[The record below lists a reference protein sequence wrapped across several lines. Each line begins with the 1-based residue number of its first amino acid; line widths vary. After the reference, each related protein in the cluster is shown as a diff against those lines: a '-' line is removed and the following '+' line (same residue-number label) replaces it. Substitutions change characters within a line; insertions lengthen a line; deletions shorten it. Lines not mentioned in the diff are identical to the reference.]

1 MASTSSTC
9 IPSIAS
15 ISWPLTSAKI
25 LPFGMKISAS
35 TSPTRSLLIPSS
47 FRPSLRRLITH
58 QPEVFVPHPRE
69 CRNLVL
75 DLSSPNR
82 YAGMHNIAPRSY
94 FRPFGSVFKRYPL
107 PERHSDRMVDP
118 ADPFSRRA
126 ARYYVVH
133 DRIHRVQ
140 QLDLHPASRL
150 PWLPFPPSNFPI
162 NVGKIIP
169 ASPVR
174 EYFPGN
180 LGTGLC
186 YYT

>member
-9 IPSIAS
+9 IAPIAS
-15 ISWPLTSAKI
+15 ISSRLTSAKI
-25 LPFGMKISAS
+25 PPSGTKTSAS
-35 TSPTRSLLIPSS
+35 TSRYPLLLIPRS

-58 QPEVFVPHPRE
+58 QPEVFVPHLRE
-69 CRNLVL
+69 CRDQVF

-82 YAGMHNIAPRSY
+82 YAGMHNFAPRSY
-94 FRPFGSVFKRYPL
+94 FRPFWSVFKRYPL
-107 PERHSDRMVDP
+107 PERHSDRIVDP

-133 DRIHRVQ
+133 DRIYRMQ
-140 QLDLHPASRL
+140 QLNLHATSRL

-169 ASPVR
+169 ASPV
-174 EYFPGN
+174 
-180 LGTGLC
+180 
-186 YYT
+186 